1 MGESG
6 QLPFLS
12 SKYGRISVIEM
23 KVLTIPLMRCRS
35 GKFTINSHDW
45 SFYLKVRRFLGC
57 ISLFRTYSENL
68 QGGENQA
75 TNAPQPEYWRSTF
88 MSSAAQ
94 HNRGI
99 DPGNYPASRNLASPA
114 AKPVSSEPSNATSY
128 LQEAIRRRAE
138 EIYER
143 SGQIEGRDVKNWIQA
158 EAEIRSEMQ
167 SAAPGNA
174 AIVVKV
180 DGVKYVG
187 EYNESAADGYAPG
200 EFVIGDPVP
209 VRLQGDWMFV
219 MRRNGKELQTRV
231 IERMS

>member
-1 MGESG
+1 M
-6 QLPFLS
+6 
-12 SKYGRISVIEM
+12 
-23 KVLTIPLMRCRS
+23 
-35 GKFTINSHDW
+35 N
-45 SFYLKVRRFLGC
+45 
-57 ISLFRTYSENL
+57 
-68 QGGENQA
+68 
-75 TNAPQPEYWRSTF
+75 
-88 MSSAAQ
+88 SAAQ
-94 HNRGI
+94 HNRRN
-99 DPGNYPASRNLASPA
+99 DPSNYPPSRNVASPP
-114 AKPVSSEPSNATSY
+114 AKPPSPNATGD

-167 SAAPGNA
+167 SATPRNA

-187 EYNESAADGYAPG
+187 EYSESAADGYAPG